1 MIPTHKK
8 VSNGVI
14 KEINFGDNIE
24 IPSDDEVAIGG
35 PKKMKIIP
43 NPNIVHLVSN
53 RIIKNVKSEY
63 KKEVWKKTNK
73 KSAEL
78 LGTDDLQT
86 IDYNNDVTL
95 DDLKTIDF
103 NNDTQ
108 ITDLTSIDK
117 RDYCRI

>member
-1 MIPTHKK
+1 MKIILSKIKQKQKSYILKTICLMTPTHKK

-63 KKEVWKKTNK
+63 KKEV
-73 KSAEL
+73 
-78 LGTDDLQT
+78 
-86 IDYNNDVTL
+86 
-95 DDLKTIDF
+95 
-103 NNDTQ
+103 
-108 ITDLTSIDK
+108 
-117 RDYCRI
+117 